1 MNALEL
7 WQISWKDC
15 SVNLLIFLNPSL
27 QKDKKKRI
35 EFNKTILCKTA
46 LDVNVKSAI

>member
-15 SVNLLIFLNPSL
+15 SVNLLIFLNPFL
-27 QKDKKKRI
+27 QKDKKRRI
-35 EFNKTILCKTA
+35 EFSKTILCKTA
-46 LDVNVKSAI
+46 LEPYMKSAI